1 MSDQLTVYWYPKC
14 GTCRGAAKWLEA
26 RGYALHASDLF
37 QQAPSAS
44 ELTKVIR
51 NSGLPLKKFF
61 NVSGEVYKEMG
72 LKDKLGSMSGEEQI
86 ALLASN
92 GRLIKRPIVTDGT
105 KVTVGFKEDEYA
117 QVWGA
122 GR

>member
-1 MSDQLTVYWYPKC
+1 MSNDLTVYWYPKC
-14 GTCRGAAKWLEA
+14 GTCRSAAKWLEA
-26 RGYALHASDLF
+26 KGYTLQTSDLF

-44 ELTKVIR
+44 ELTELIR
-51 NSGLPLKKFF
+51 ISGLPLKKFF

-72 LKDKLGSMSGEEQI
+72 LKDKLGGMSDEEQI

-92 GRLIKRPIVTDGT
+92 GRLVKRPIVTDGA
-105 KVTVGFKEDEYA
+105 KITVGFKEDEYS